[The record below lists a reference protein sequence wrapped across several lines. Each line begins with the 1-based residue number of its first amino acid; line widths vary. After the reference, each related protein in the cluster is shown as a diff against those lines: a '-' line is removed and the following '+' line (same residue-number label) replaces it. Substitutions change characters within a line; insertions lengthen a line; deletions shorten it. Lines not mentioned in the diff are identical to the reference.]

1 MIRGKGGAEASSQCG
16 FTFGPLGLPVSH
28 PLSICE
34 RLSSITM
41 QRMNKT
47 QFVPSESLRRLATF
61 VVTLF
66 AVSSKNQND
75 YVKVY

>member
-1 MIRGKGGAEASSQCG
+1 
-16 FTFGPLGLPVSH
+16 
-28 PLSICE
+28 
-34 RLSSITM
+34 M